1 MEQKRCWTAWKCA
14 IFHHIST
21 QFSIIFVL
29 DLLFSGKI
37 LGDWNKNIKNIP
49 RDGSSGMFPMLLPF
63 VSKHAKGMSLRYDA
77 ICTLGIGDAALCET
91 PCKRKSQSD
100 WAQLGD
106 KSTVGDEPR
115 RGSVM
120 IVKNRLISRPTLSEA
135 HIVCTLLSPSY
146 ASLRARTL
154 AWCFASFGISDA
166 CSCRC
171 FSFPIVFPLSR
182 NLCPRLLWLT

>member
-1 MEQKRCWTAWKCA
+1 MCFQWVDALA
-14 IFHHIST
+14 
-21 QFSIIFVL
+21 
-29 DLLFSGKI
+29 
-37 LGDWNKNIKNIP
+37 
-49 RDGSSGMFPMLLPF
+49 
-63 VSKHAKGMSLRYDA
+63 SKHAKGMSLRYDA
-77 ICTLGIGDAALCET
+77 ICALGIGDAALCEA

-100 WAQLGD
+100 CAQLGD
-106 KSTVGDEPR
+106 KNTVGGEPR

-182 NLCPRLLWLT
+182 NLCPRLLWQT